1 MKYKKYP
8 SYKDSGIDWLG
19 EIPKHWNVNTI
30 KSLLEER
37 KESNHTFN
45 IS

>member
-19 EIPKHWNVNTI
+19 EMPEHWNVNTI
-30 KSLLEER
+30 KL
-37 KESNHTFN
+37 
-45 IS
+45 I